1 MTLENKKGKKYFT
14 TQLSA
19 EFLSLESKIDAIKRV
34 IDKPKKYGVSAKQ
47 LELLKKQLQPMV
59 QYAAIL
65 LERIDDFEK
74 NY

>member
-1 MTLENKKGKKYFT
+1 MEKKGKKYFT

-19 EFLSLESKIDAIKRV
+19 EFLSPESEIDAIKRV
-34 IDKPKKYGVSAKQ
+34 LDNPKKYGVSEKQ
-47 LELLKKQLQPMV
+47 LDLLKKLSQAMLQCV
-59 QYAAIL
+59 EIL

>member
-1 MTLENKKGKKYFT
+1 MEKKGKKYFT

>member
-1 MTLENKKGKKYFT
+1 MENKKSKKYFT

-47 LELLKKQLQPMV
+47 LDLLKKQLQPMV
-59 QYAAIL
+59 QYAAVL

>member
-1 MTLENKKGKKYFT
+1 MQKKGKKYFT

>member
-1 MTLENKKGKKYFT
+1 MEKKGKKYFT

-19 EFLSLESKIDAIKRV
+19 EFLSLESKIDAIKNV
-34 IDKPKKYGVSAKQ
+34 LDNPKKYGVSAKQ
-47 LELLKKQLQPMV
+47 LDLLKKQSQAMV

>member
-1 MTLENKKGKKYFT
+1 MENKKSKKYFT

-34 IDKPKKYGVSAKQ
+34 IEKPKKYGVSIKQ
-47 LELLKKQLQPMV
+47 LDLLKKQAQAMV

>member
-1 MTLENKKGKKYFT
+1 MEKKGKKYFT

-19 EFLSLESKIDAIKRV
+19 EFLSLESKIDAIKKV
-34 IDKPKKYGVSAKQ
+34 LDNPKKYEVSAKQ
-47 LELLKKQLQPMV
+47 LDLLKKQSQAMM

>member
-1 MTLENKKGKKYFT
+1 MEKKGKKYFT

-19 EFLSLESKIDAIKRV
+19 EFLSLESKIDATKKV
-34 IDKPKKYGVSAKQ
+34 LDNPKKYGVSAKQ
-47 LELLKKQLQPMV
+47 LDLLKKQSQAMV

>member
-1 MTLENKKGKKYFT
+1 MMEKKGKKYFT

-19 EFLSLESKIDAIKRV
+19 EFLSLESKIDAIKKV
-34 IDKPKKYGVSAKQ
+34 LDNLKKYGVSAKQ
-47 LELLKKQLQPMV
+47 LDLLKIQSQAMV

-74 NY
+74 NC

>member
-1 MTLENKKGKKYFT
+1 MEKKGKKYFT

-19 EFLSLESKIDAIKRV
+19 EFLSLESKIDAIKKV
-34 IDKPKKYGVSAKQ
+34 LDNPKKCGVSAKQ
-47 LELLKKQLQPMV
+47 LDLLKKQSQAMV

>member
-1 MTLENKKGKKYFT
+1 MENKKSKKYFT

-34 IDKPKKYGVSAKQ
+34 IEKPKKYGVSVKQ
-47 LELLKKQLQPMV
+47 LDLLKKQAQAMV

>member
-1 MTLENKKGKKYFT
+1 MENKKGKKHFT

-47 LELLKKQLQPMV
+47 FELLKKQLQPMV

>member
-1 MTLENKKGKKYFT
+1 MENKKSKKYFT

>member
-1 MTLENKKGKKYFT
+1 MKNKKGKKYFT

>member
-1 MTLENKKGKKYFT
+1 MTMENKKGVKYFT

>member
-1 MTLENKKGKKYFT
+1 MEKKGKKYFT

-19 EFLSLESKIDAIKRV
+19 EFLSLESKIDAIKKV
-34 IDKPKKYGVSAKQ
+34 LDKPKKYGVSAKQ
-47 LELLKKQLQPMV
+47 LDLLKKQSQAMV
-59 QYAAIL
+59 QYAANL

>member
-1 MTLENKKGKKYFT
+1 MTMENKNGKKYFT
-14 TQLSA
+14 SQLSA

-47 LELLKKQLQPMV
+47 LELLKKQLLPMV

>member
-1 MTLENKKGKKYFT
+1 MEKKGKKYFT

-19 EFLSLESKIDAIKRV
+19 EFLSLESKIDAIKKV
-34 IDKPKKYGVSAKQ
+34 LDNPKKYEVNAKK
-47 LELLKKQLQPMV
+47 LDLLKKQSQAMV

>member
-1 MTLENKKGKKYFT
+1 MENKKGKKYFT

-47 LELLKKQLQPMV
+47 FDLLKKQLQPMV

>member
-1 MTLENKKGKKYFT
+1 MENKKGKKYFR

-19 EFLSLESKIDAIKRV
+19 EFRLLESESEVRKMV

>member
-1 MTLENKKGKKYFT
+1 MEKKGKKYFT

-19 EFLSLESKIDAIKRV
+19 EFLSLESKIDAIKKV
-34 IDKPKKYGVSAKQ
+34 LDKPKKYGVSAKQ
-47 LELLKKQLQPMV
+47 LDLLKKQSQAMV

>member
-1 MTLENKKGKKYFT
+1 MIMENKKSKKYFT

>member
-1 MTLENKKGKKYFT
+1 MEKKGKKYFT

-19 EFLSLESKIDAIKRV
+19 EFLSLESKIDAIKKV
-34 IDKPKKYGVSAKQ
+34 LDNPKKYGASAKY
-47 LELLKKQLQPMV
+47 LDLLKKQSQAMV

>member
-1 MTLENKKGKKYFT
+1 MEKKGKKYFT

-34 IDKPKKYGVSAKQ
+34 LGNPKKYGVSAKQ
-47 LELLKKQLQPMV
+47 LDFLKKQVQAMM
-59 QYAAIL
+59 QYATIL

>member
-1 MTLENKKGKKYFT
+1 MENKKGVKYFT

>member
-1 MTLENKKGKKYFT
+1 MEKKGKKYFT

-19 EFLSLESKIDAIKRV
+19 EFLSLESKIDAIKKV
-34 IDKPKKYGVSAKQ
+34 LDNPKKYGVSAKQ
-47 LELLKKQLQPMV
+47 LDLLKKQSQAMV

-65 LERIDDFEK
+65 LERIDDFDK

>member
-1 MTLENKKGKKYFT
+1 MMEKKGKKYFT

>member
-1 MTLENKKGKKYFT
+1 MEKKGKKYFT

-65 LERIDDFEK
+65 LERIEDVEK

>member
-1 MTLENKKGKKYFT
+1 MENKKGKRYFT

-34 IDKPKKYGVSAKQ
+34 LDNPKKYGVSAKQ
-47 LELLKKQLQPMV
+47 LDLLKKQVQAMM
-59 QYAAIL
+59 QYATIL